1 MLLAANRKNE
11 SIPKLGDFAVG
22 GELVGGGSGA
32 GDPLVLAICVL
43 LVEHLRSLV
52 LIARLYLLLRVLHIR
67 AVHPEAID
75 QHLARL
81 DGSKED
87 HKLTAPTTLTRSQHL
102 SLSLSLPPPA
112 PFASQ
117 LSRAE
122 QTTKARSEKLYG
134 LDGARTIKAEQGSE
148 RRNES
153 LENTPSPAAL
163 FPNSDSMAPMG
174 CVDDAPLRVT

>member
-1 MLLAANRKNE
+1 MSSPSYAILERWVLLAAKRKNE

-43 LVEHLRSLV
+43 LVEHLRGLV

-87 HKLTAPTTLTRSQHL
+87 NKLAAPTTPHPLTHSQ
-102 SLSLSLPPPA
+102 SLSPSSGTLCSA
-112 PFASQ
+112 TEQ
-117 LSRAE
+117 SRAG
-122 QTTKARSEKLYG
+122 QTTK
-134 LDGARTIKAEQGSE
+134 TGSE
-148 RRNES
+148 
-153 LENTPSPAAL
+153 
-163 FPNSDSMAPMG
+163 
-174 CVDDAPLRVT
+174 

>member
-1 MLLAANRKNE
+1 MSSPSYAILERWVLLAAKRKNE

-22 GELVGGGSGA
+22 GELVSGGSGA

-43 LVEHLRSLV
+43 LVEHLRGLV

-87 HKLTAPTTLTRSQHL
+87 NKLAAPTTPHPLTL
-102 SLSLSLPPPA
+102 NLSLPPPA
-112 PFASQ
+112 LFAPQ
-117 LSRAE
+117 LSRVE
-122 QTTKARSEKLYG
+122 QGRLQRQGVSSYA
-134 LDGARTIKAEQGSE
+134 ARTVRG
-148 RRNES
+148 
-153 LENTPSPAAL
+153 L
-163 FPNSDSMAPMG
+163 
-174 CVDDAPLRVT
+174 